1 MVSRVQKQ
9 KEKKPN
15 PLPLKGRDESSERCV
30 TDDAENVLWMIQA
43 IWKVI
48 SKRVLSHKARRTWTM
63 CFTYFSGRV
72 LIPDPSQPGC
82 SAV

>member
-1 MVSRVQKQ
+1 MVSSVQKQ

-48 SKRVLSHKARRTWTM
+48 SKRVLSHKA
-63 CFTYFSGRV
+63 
-72 LIPDPSQPGC
+72 
-82 SAV
+82 

>member
-1 MVSRVQKQ
+1 MLSSVQKQ

-15 PLPLKGRDESSERCV
+15 PLPSKGRDVSSERRV
-30 TDDAENVLWMIQA
+30 TDDAEDVLRIIQA

-48 SKRVLSHKARRTWTM
+48 SKRVLSHKARSTWTT

-72 LIPDPSQPGC
+72 LIQDPSQPGC